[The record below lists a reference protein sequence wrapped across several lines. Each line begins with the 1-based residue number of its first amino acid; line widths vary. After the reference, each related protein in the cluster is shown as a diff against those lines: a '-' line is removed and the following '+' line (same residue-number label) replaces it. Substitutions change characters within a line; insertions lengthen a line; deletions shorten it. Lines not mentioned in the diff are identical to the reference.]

1 MAIITVSREYGS
13 DGRTVAQKVAEA
25 LGYEHIDKDLL
36 VEVARKVQVP
46 VAEVARY
53 DEQPEHSALRI
64 LRKFLTP
71 GYADTLTGLSEYE
84 WWATATVPELS
95 SQDDQAFSTLDEEV
109 YVRLTREVL
118 TEMVEQGDLVTLGRG
133 SQAMFSERSD
143 ALHIRIVAPK
153 VFKVQITMGRDDL
166 DGEEAALKRMKE
178 VDEKRRLYIKRHYH
192 IDWADPR
199 NYHLTVNTGLMG
211 VDGAVAAIV
220 GAARRLPVVQPMIQ
234 N

>member
-13 DGRTVAQKVAEA
+13 DGRTVAQKAAEA

-36 VEVARKVQVP
+36 VEVARKAQVP
-46 VAEVARY
+46 VAEVERY

-84 WWATATVPELS
+84 WWATATVPEFS
-95 SQDDQAFSTLDEEV
+95 SQDDQAFATLDEEV
-109 YVRLTREVL
+109 YARLTQEVL
-118 TEMVEQGDLVTLGRG
+118 TEMVEQGDLVALGRG
-133 SQAMFSERSD
+133 SQAMFSERFD
-143 ALHIRIVAPK
+143 ALHIRIVASK
-153 VFKVQITMGRDDL
+153 VFKVKNVMELDDL

-178 VDEKRRLYIKRHYH
+178 VDEKRKLYIKRHYQ

-199 NYHLTVNTGLMG
+199 NYHLIINTGLMG
-211 VDGAVAAIV
+211 VDGAVEAIV
-220 GAARRLPVVQPMIQ
+220 TAARRLPVVQPMI
-234 N
+234 